1 VRGLA
6 ASLSVWTAV
15 GALAI
20 AALAGVLRGF
30 TGFGFALAAVPA
42 MTLVATPEEVVPCVM
57 LLQVVA
63 GIQLLPR
70 TWHAVDWAA
79 VRPLLIAALIATP
92 IGTVVLEDL
101 PADPMRALIGATVLL
116 AVLLL
121 GSGMRVAREPSM
133 AMRLGI
139 GFVSGLL
146 NGSTAMAGP
155 PVIVY
160 FLATGRSAAAS
171 RASLLM
177 YFLLLSVAGTASVVA
192 AGMVSG
198 RTLLLAAL
206 MFPALSLGNA
216 LGDRWFA
223 RASHDVYRR
232 IALGVLT
239 ALAVLA
245 IARAFRP

>member
-1 VRGLA
+1 MLA
-6 ASLSVWTAV
+6 AT
-15 GALAI
+15 GAFAT
-20 AALAGVLRGF
+20 AALAGILRGF

-42 MTLVATPEEVVPCVM
+42 MTLVAAPDEVVPCVM

-63 GIQLLPR
+63 GAQLLPR
-70 TWHAVDWAA
+70 TWHDVDWGA
-79 VRPLLIAALIATP
+79 VRPLLVAALVATP
-92 IGTVVLEDL
+92 LGTWLLADL
-101 PADPMRALIGATVLL
+101 PADPMRALIGATVLA

-121 GSGMRVAREPSM
+121 GSGLQLAREPSL
-133 AMRLGI
+133 AARLGI

-160 FLATGRSAAAS
+160 FLATRRTATAS

-177 YFLLLSVAGTASVVA
+177 YFFVLSVAGTASVVV
-192 AGMVSG
+192 AGLVSG

-206 MFPALSLGNA
+206 MFPALTLGNA

-223 RASHDVYRR
+223 RSSGELYRR
-232 IALGVLT
+232 TALGVLA